1 MINYTFDKV
10 FSPQTSQKE
19 VFEFINNELQF
30 RKRSSQTI
38 LTYGHTGSGKTHTI
52 FGTNWVVACDN
63 LKFVTGES
71 LINCIQEDEN
81 SFGLIQR
88 VLALLFST
96 IQSEGLIEEI
106 GCSFFQIYN
115 EKITDLLNSNSDDL
129 QVKLSPVEGVIID
142 GLTTYQISSLE
153 ESLDVLK
160 KGYQMRKVRDNL
172 LNKLSSRSHTIFQI
186 ILTLKASEQ
195 DKQKKVFVN
204 SKVKINLCDLAGS
217 ERFMDEVS
225 YTKEHLKELKN
236 INLSLSTLSKV
247 IIQLSNKN
255 YNHFHYRES
264 KLTRVLQDSL
274 DGKTPSLLLATLSPV
289 E

>member
-63 LKFVTGES
+63 LKFVTGKS

-204 SKVKINLCDLAGS
+204 NKVKINLCDLAGS

>member
-1 MINYTFDKV
+1 LINYTFDKV

-63 LKFVTGES
+63 LKFVTGKS

-204 SKVKINLCDLAGS
+204 NKVKINLCDLAGS

>member
-160 KGYQMRKVRDNL
+160 KGYQKRKVRDNL

-204 SKVKINLCDLAGS
+204 NKLKINLCDLAGS

-274 DGKTPSLLLATLSPV
+274 DGKTPSLLLAALSPV